1 MFFNKNL
8 LTIDIGSKYI
18 KFLKFKGSKH
28 FKIKELGICELPD
41 GIVTNGNIIDKKNF
55 LLLFKQA
62 LISNYISKENISI
75 TLDSSLTQI
84 NIIDINL
91 DKDEI
96 LEEAILYNAEQS
108 LGKDLS
114 DTIYDYKVI
123 EKPTNSFS
131 NNYKIVFASTARETV
146 DPLIELFKSINL
158 NIKIIDIDVFSL
170 INMIEFNYGKIPN
183 LYVLIHIGYSSTN
196 VIICNNN
203 NYLYSRKLS
212 IGSKNLC
219 SNLAEI
225 LKIEEKT
232 SQKIFL
238 SNKKLKSNIM
248 TSVDE
253 CYKLLT
259 DEINNTL
266 HYYLSQSNLEQETKK
281 HYPIFISGGCA
292 AFYKLNEHL
301 TKHLNNKVIIIN
313 PFRKIT
319 HGSFSLKKYKPSN
332 LSKNDLINNMKAHFS
347 IASGL
352 ALRTY
357 KQNFS

>member
-8 LTIDIGSKYI
+8 LSIDIGSKYI
-18 KFLKFKGSKH
+18 KFLKFKGSKN
-28 FKIKELGICELPD
+28 FKIKEVGICEIPD
-41 GIVTNGNIIDKKNF
+41 GIIINGNIIDKKIF
-55 LLLFKQA
+55 TLLKQE
-62 LISNYISKENISI
+62 LTSNNISKENISI
-75 TLDSSLTQI
+75 TLDSALTQI
-84 NIIDINL
+84 NIIDITL

-114 DTIYDYKVI
+114 DTIYDYKII

-131 NNYKIVFASTARETV
+131 NNYKVVFASTTRETV

-183 LYVLIHIGYSSTN
+183 LYVLINIGNSSTD

-212 IGSKNLC
+212 MGGRNLC

-238 SNKKLKSNIM
+238 SNKKLKSNII

-253 CYKLLT
+253 CYKLLI

-266 HYYLSQSNLEQETKK
+266 HYYLSQSKLEQKTKK

-292 AFYKLNEHL
+292 TFYKLNEYIR
-301 TKHLNNKVIIIN
+301 KHLNNKVITTN
-313 PFRKIT
+313 PFRKIK
-319 HGSFSLKKYKPSN
+319 HSNLSFRRHRSDN
-332 LSKNDLINNMKAHFS
+332 LSKNHTIDDMKTHFS